1 MRKTYEILHKKG
13 PYSNNLLPVV
23 TALRFTLRLTNL
35 KFSSDVRRVIINFQ
49 DKLYESSH
57 AYYAQG
63 PCINPYR
70 FLELRCGSHKVGYMR
85 IFLFLS
91 KKLNCNH
98 SNCLAFRLTTLNFNF
113 YEPSHSESQK

>member
-1 MRKTYEILHKKG
+1 MHKKG
-13 PYSNNLLPVV
+13 HNSNNLLPIV
-23 TALRFTLRLTNL
+23 TALRFTLPLNNL

-85 IFLFLS
+85 IFLIELVLHLS
-91 KKLNCNH
+91 GFVLLSLKLT
-98 SNCLAFRLTTLNFNF
+98 SNLPDKL
-113 YEPSHSESQK
+113 